1 MGWVG
6 LKTSALNSLAP
17 QRLHLIRF
25 IVTITLSKMTSN
37 YKPQAIEKKWQERWA
52 EDKLYQ
58 VSEDSPRPKW
68 YALTMFPYTSGDLH
82 IGHWYAMAPSD
93 VNARFKRMQ
102 GYNVL
107 HPMGFDAFGLPAENA
122 AIKRGIHPFVWTMQ
136 NVDNMRRQLKS
147 MGAIYDWDREVNT
160 CLPDYYKWTQWFFLK
175 LYEHGLAYRG
185 KAQVNWCPQCQTVLA
200 NEQVVDG
207 FCERCGAAVIKRDL
221 EQWFFRITKYA
232 DELMEF
238 DGIDWPE
245 RIKTMQRN
253 WVGKSS
259 GTEISFALDHPAAKE
274 KEIRVF
280 TTRPD
285 TTFGVTFMVL
295 APEHPLVEKLTSP
308 DKKAEVEEYVAR
320 SQRQTEIE
328 RLSTEREKDGVFIGS
343 YVTNRLNGEKVPI
356 WIADYVLL
364 GYGTGAVMAVPAHD
378 ERDFAFAQKYK
389 LPIRVVV
396 APPDWDGK
404 DLEEAYIGPGTMVNS
419 GQFNGLPSDQGIEA
433 ISDFL
438 AQKGWGRRTVTYR
451 LRDWLISRQRY
462 WGAPIPMI
470 HCEKCGV
477 VPVPEKELPVL
488 LPEDA
493 EFKPTG
499 ESPLKYNQKFVNTK
513 CPKCGAAAKRETD
526 TMDTFMCSSWY
537 FLRYASPHYD
547 KAAFDDKK
555 VKYWLPVDLYTGGA
569 EHAVMHL
576 FYARFFTKALRDMG
590 LIDFGEPFTRLFN
603 QGVIIAE
610 KQKMS
615 KSRGNVVNPD
625 DYVTELGADAVR
637 AYLMFIAPWEQGGE
651 WNDSGISGISRWLN
665 RLWNLVTGGYSQ
677 DAKAKPADQERA
689 LSRLTHQ
696 TIRKVTQDL
705 EKIRL
710 NTMIAALME
719 FTNYLAKTKEEGI
732 IGAAAWKEA
741 IDSLLLLLAPTAPHL
756 AEELWQQTGHEYS
769 IHNQGW
775 PKWDEA
781 LAKEE
786 EITLVVQVNGKVR
799 DRIIVPVSITENEA
813 LWLATES
820 HKVKVY
826 LKDKDI
832 VKTVYIQGR
841 LVNLVVR

>member
-1 MGWVG
+1 M
-6 LKTSALNSLAP
+6 TASYNP
-17 QRLHLIRF
+17 QE
-25 IVTITLSKMTSN
+25 
-37 YKPQAIEKKWQERWA
+37 IEKKWRQRWA
-52 EDKLYQ
+52 DDKLYE

-147 MGAIYDWDREVNT
+147 MGAIYDWSREVIT

-200 NEQVVDG
+200 NEQVLEG
-207 FCERCGAAVIKRDL
+207 SCERCGTAVIKKDL

-238 DGIDWPE
+238 EGIDWPE
-245 RIKTMQRN
+245 RIKIMQRN
-253 WVGKSS
+253 WVGKST
-259 GTEISFALDHPAAKE
+259 GTEISFALDHPAAAE

-295 APEHPLVEKLTSP
+295 APEHPLVLKLTSP
-308 DKKAEVEEYVAR
+308 DKKAEVEDYIAR
-320 SQRQTEIE
+320 TRRQTEIE
-328 RLSTEREKDGVFIGS
+328 RLSTEREKDGVFIGA

-364 GYGTGAVMAVPAHD
+364 GYGTGAVMGVPAHD
-378 ERDFAFAQKYK
+378 ERDFAFARKYG

-396 APPDWDGK
+396 APPDWDGQ
-404 DLEEAYIGPGTMVNS
+404 DLEEAYLEPGRIVNS
-419 GQFNGLPSDQGIEA
+419 GQFDGQPSQKGIES
-433 ISDFL
+433 ITDFME
-438 AQKGWGRRTVTYR
+438 QKGWGRRTVSYR

-470 HCEKCGV
+470 YCPKCGV
-477 VPVPEKELPVL
+477 VPVPEKDLPVL

-499 ESPLKYNQKFVNTK
+499 ESPLKYNDKFVNTK
-513 CPKCGAAAKRETD
+513 CPRCGAPVKRETD

-537 FLRYASPHYD
+537 FLRYTSPHD
-547 KAAFDDKK
+547 EKAAVDPQK

-590 LIDFGEPFTRLFN
+590 IIDFGEPFIRLFN
-603 QGVIIAE
+603 QGIIIAG

-615 KSRGNVVNPD
+615 KSRGNVITPD
-625 DYVTELGADAVR
+625 AYVSELGADAVR
-637 AYLMFIAPWEQGGE
+637 AYLMFVAPWEQGGE

-665 RLWNLVTGGYSQ
+665 RVWKLVLGGYSR
-677 DAKAKPADQERA
+677 DAREDPAENERA

-696 TIRKVTQDL
+696 TVRKVTQDL

-710 NTMIAALME
+710 NTMISALME
-719 FTNYLAKTKEEGI
+719 YTNYLAKTRDEGV
-732 IGAAAWKEA
+732 IGDARWKEA
-741 IDSLLLLLAPTAPHL
+741 VETLMLLLAPTAPHL

-769 IHNQGW
+769 IHNQNW

-781 LAKEE
+781 LAKDE
-786 EITLVVQVNGKVR
+786 EITLVVQVNGKLR
-799 DRIIVPVSITENEA
+799 ERMTVPVSITEDEA
-813 LWLATES
+813 KEKALAS
-820 HKVKVY
+820 PKVKSHTEGKKIIKVIY
-826 LKDKDI
+826 
-832 VKTVYIQGR
+832 VPGR
-841 LVNLVVR
+841 LVNVVVR

>member
-1 MGWVG
+1 
-6 LKTSALNSLAP
+6 
-17 QRLHLIRF
+17 
-25 IVTITLSKMTSN
+25 MTYN
-37 YKPQAIEKKWQERWA
+37 PREIEKKWQQRWA
-52 EDKLYQ
+52 DDKLYE

-93 VNARFKRMQ
+93 VGARFKRMQ

-122 AIKRGIHPFVWTMQ
+122 AIKRGIHPFTWTMQ
-136 NVDNMRRQLKS
+136 NVENMRRQLKS
-147 MGAIYDWDREVNT
+147 MGAIYDWSREVNT

-200 NEQVVDG
+200 NEQVVG
-207 FCERCGAAVIKRDL
+207 EGNCERCGAAVVKRDL

-238 DGIDWPE
+238 EGIDWPE
-245 RIKTMQRN
+245 RIKIMQRN
-253 WVGKSS
+253 WVGKST
-259 GTEISFALDHPAAKE
+259 GTEISFGLDYPAAPE

-308 DKKAEVEEYVAR
+308 DKKAEVEEYIAKTR
-320 SQRQTEIE
+320 RQTEIE
-328 RLSTEREKDGVFIGS
+328 RLSAEREKDGVFIGA
-343 YVTNRLNGEKVPI
+343 YCTNRLNGEKVPV

-364 GYGTGAVMAVPAHD
+364 GYGTGAVMGVPAHD
-378 ERDFAFAQKYK
+378 ERDFAFAKKYD

-404 DLEEAYIGPGTMVNS
+404 DLEEAYVEAGTMVNS
-419 GQFNGLPSDQGIEA
+419 GQFNGQPSQKGIEA
-433 ISDFL
+433 ITDFME
-438 AQKGWGRRTVTYR
+438 AKGWGKRAVSYR

-470 HCEKCGV
+470 YCDKCGV
-477 VPVPEKELPVL
+477 VPVPEKDLPVL
-488 LPEDA
+488 LPQDA

-499 ESPLKYNQKFVNTK
+499 ESPLKYNEKFVNTK
-513 CPKCGAAAKRETD
+513 CPKCGAPAKRETD

-537 FLRYASPHYD
+537 FLRYASPHD
-547 KAAFDDKK
+547 EKAAFDDKK

-576 FYARFFTKALRDMG
+576 FYARFFTKALRDMK

-603 QGVIIAE
+603 QGIIIAE

-615 KSRGNVVNPD
+615 KSRGNVITPD
-625 DYVTELGADAVR
+625 EYVSELGADAVR
-637 AYLMFIAPWEQGGE
+637 AYLMFVAPWEQGGE

-665 RLWNLVTGGYSQ
+665 RLWNLVIGGYKQ
-677 DAKAKPADQERA
+677 DSKAKPDEQERA

-719 FTNYLAKTKEEGI
+719 YTNYLTKAKEEGI
-732 IGAAAWKEA
+732 ISDAAWKEA
-741 IDSLLLLLAPTAPHL
+741 IDTLMLLLAPTAPHL
-756 AEELWQQTGHEYS
+756 TEELWQQTGHDYS

-781 LAKEE
+781 LAKDE
-786 EITLVVQVNGKVR
+786 EITLVVQVNGKLR
-799 DRIIVPVSITENEA
+799 ERISVPVSISEDEAKEKALESPRVKGYTEGKEII
-813 LWLATES
+813 
-820 HKVKVY
+820 KVIYV
-826 LKDKDI
+826 
-832 VKTVYIQGR
+832 VGR
-841 LVNLVVR
+841 LVNVVVK